1 MHYSQGLDKV
11 TWQQWTA
18 VTTTRVEVT
27 GRIQDGRI
35 IFDTP
40 ADGPILTH
48 ENELIIGEL
57 HVVINLRE
65 ERVIA

>member
-1 MHYSQGLDKV
+1 MHTVQVLDKA

-27 GRIQDGRI
+27 GRVQEGRI

-40 ADGPILTH
+40 PNGLITAY
-48 ENELIIGEL
+48 ENELLIDEL
-57 HVVINLRE
+57 QIVINLYE
-65 ERVIA
+65 EQTKI

>member
-1 MHYSQGLDKV
+1 MHSSQALDQAA
-11 TWQQWTA
+11 WQQWTA
-18 VTTTRVEVT
+18 ATTTRVEVT

-48 ENELIIGEL
+48 ENKLMIDGL
-57 HVVINLRE
+57 HVVINLYE
-65 ERVIA
+65 EQTKA